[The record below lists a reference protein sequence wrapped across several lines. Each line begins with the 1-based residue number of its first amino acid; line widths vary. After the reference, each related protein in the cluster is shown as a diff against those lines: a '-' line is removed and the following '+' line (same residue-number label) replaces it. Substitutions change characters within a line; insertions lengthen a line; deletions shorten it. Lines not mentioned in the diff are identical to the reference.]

1 MNVNKELKHKR
12 KDQSEL
18 KNITETVKNTLEGI
32 NRSDDT
38 EEQIIHLTDRI
49 VEIIQS
55 EQQEKKKKKNIE
67 GTTGTIASILTFEL
81 HVSQKEAKDRKGKKI
96 YWKKWLKTSLTWER
110 KQILRFT
117 KHRDNKQDL

>member
-38 EEQIIHLTDRI
+38 EEQISHLKDRI

-55 EQQEKKKKKNIE
+55 EQQEKKKE
-67 GTTGTIASILTFEL
+67 RILKAPL
-81 HVSQKEAKDRKGKKI
+81 GQ
-96 YWKKWLKTSLTWER
+96 
-110 KQILRFT
+110 
-117 KHRDNKQDL
+117 

>member
-1 MNVNKELKHKR
+1 MNVNKELKYKR

-38 EEQIIHLTDRI
+38 EEHISHLKDRI

-55 EQQEKKKKKNIE
+55 EQQEKKKKR
-67 GTTGTIASILTFEL
+67 ILKAPL
-81 HVSQKEAKDRKGKKI
+81 GQ
-96 YWKKWLKTSLTWER
+96 
-110 KQILRFT
+110 
-117 KHRDNKQDL
+117 

>member
-1 MNVNKELKHKR
+1 MNVNKELKYKR

-38 EEQIIHLTDRI
+38 EEQISHLKDRI

-55 EQQEKKKKKNIE
+55 EQQEKKKKE
-67 GTTGTIASILTFEL
+67 
-81 HVSQKEAKDRKGKKI
+81 
-96 YWKKWLKTSLTWER
+96 Y
-110 KQILRFT
+110 
-117 KHRDNKQDL
+117 

>member
-1 MNVNKELKHKR
+1 MNVNKELKYKR

-38 EEQIIHLTDRI
+38 EEQISHLKDRI

-55 EQQEKKKKKNIE
+55 EQQEKKKKNIE

-81 HVSQKEAKDRKGKKI
+81 PVSQKEAKDRKGKKI
-96 YWKKWLKTSLTWER
+96 YWKK
-110 KQILRFT
+110 
-117 KHRDNKQDL
+117 

>member
-1 MNVNKELKHKR
+1 MNVNKELKYKR

-38 EEQIIHLTDRI
+38 EEQISHLKDRI

-55 EQQEKKKKKNIE
+55 EQQEKKKR
-67 GTTGTIASILTFEL
+67 ILKAPL
-81 HVSQKEAKDRKGKKI
+81 GQ
-96 YWKKWLKTSLTWER
+96 
-110 KQILRFT
+110 
-117 KHRDNKQDL
+117 